1 VLASALTANIFEQD
15 PTLLAG
21 MSAADAASVTEIREA
36 RVVAHPAGAVDLAF
50 ERHGGFGLLVLEGFL
65 CRIVEVAGRTSVE
78 VLGRG
83 DVLRP
88 WDDTRAQG
96 AIPVMSAFRAL
107 TPVRL
112 AVLDRAF
119 VQAVA
124 PWPAVGEAISAR
136 LIERARWL
144 AFQLAITRER
154 RIEDRLYLL
163 LWQLADR
170 WGRAEHDGAVVCS
183 IRSVMTCWVG

>member
-1 VLASALTANIFEQD
+1 
-15 PTLLAG
+15 
-21 MSAADAASVTEIREA
+21 
-36 RVVAHPAGAVDLAF
+36 
-50 ERHGGFGLLVLEGFL
+50 
-65 CRIVEVAGRTSVE
+65 
-78 VLGRG
+78 
-83 DVLRP
+83 
-88 WDDTRAQG
+88 
-96 AIPVMSAFRAL
+96 MSAFRAL

-183 IRSVMTCWVG
+183 IPVSHDLLGGMIGAQRPTVTTAMSRLEADRRIARHP